1 MAVFVVLIIISNV
14 LLSAVYYVN
23 KVMLNSNFYQLTYY
37 LFNGKAGSGSF
48 KVVMDTIITCIP
60 FALLSI
66 IVTVLPIILV
76 KHFKW
81 FAVKKFIKIYA
92 ISLLCFCVLLK
103 IPKPE
108 VSMII
113 ASTTW
118 LRVFLS

>member
-92 ISLLCFCVLLK
+92 SKKFRKK
-103 IPKPE
+103 I
-108 VSMII
+108 
-113 ASTTW
+113 
-118 LRVFLS
+118 